1 MSWSTTAACS
11 RHWGLDTSTTWSSR
25 SAKDSSSS
33 VALKASTRWW
43 GSLRIK
49 PTVSDRSTV
58 QVSEISR
65 VRVVV
70 SSVSN
75 RRLLAGISAP
85 VSLFSRVDLPAL
97 V

>member
-1 MSWSTTAACS
+1 M
-11 RHWGLDTSTTWSSR
+11 TWSSR
-25 SAKDSSSS
+25 SAKDSSSR

-43 GSLRIK
+43 GSLEIK
-49 PTVSDRSTV
+49 PTVSEMSTV

-75 RRLLAGISAP
+75 SRSLAGISEP
-85 VSLFSRVDLPAL
+85 VSLLSSVDLPAL

>member
-1 MSWSTTAACS
+1 M
-11 RHWGLDTSTTWSSR
+11 TWSSR

-33 VALKASTRWW
+33 VALKASTSWW
-43 GSLRIK
+43 GSLEMK
-49 PTVSDRSTV
+49 PTVSEMSTV
-58 QVSEISR
+58 QVSDSSS

-75 RRLLAGISAP
+75 RRLLAGMSDP
-85 VSLFSRVDLPAL
+85 VRALSRVDLPAL

>member
-1 MSWSTTAACS
+1 M
-11 RHWGLDTSTTWSSR
+11 
-25 SAKDSSSS
+25 
-33 VALKASTRWW
+33 KASTRWW

-70 SSVSN
+70 SRVSN
-75 RRLLAGISAP
+75 RRLLAGIAP

>member
-1 MSWSTTAACS
+1 M
-11 RHWGLDTSTTWSSR
+11 
-25 SAKDSSSS
+25 
-33 VALKASTRWW
+33 
-43 GSLRIK
+43 RIK

-70 SSVSN
+70 SRVSN